1 MTQCGRLCKQWDSS
15 NCQKDKTLLEQLKN
29 IKNIVK
35 IVSNCTCIGLAYDF
49 MLEEHPFSRQMAMR
63 NPWPCKLALI
73 DSGEVPESHNV
84 ELDNHLHCNKGRN
97 R

>member
-1 MTQCGRLCKQWDSS
+1 MTQCGQLCNQWNNS
-15 NCQKDKTLLEQLKN
+15 NCENDESLLKQLKN
-29 IKNIVK
+29 IIVF
-35 IVSNCTCIGLAYDF
+35 NCICIGFAYDF
-49 MLEEHPFSRQMAMR
+49 MLEEHPFSQQMAMR